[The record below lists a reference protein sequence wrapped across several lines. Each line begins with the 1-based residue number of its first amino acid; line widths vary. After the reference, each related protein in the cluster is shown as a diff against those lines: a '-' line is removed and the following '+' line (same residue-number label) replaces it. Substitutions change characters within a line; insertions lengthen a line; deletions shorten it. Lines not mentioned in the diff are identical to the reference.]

1 MFDEFFNLNQI
12 GVLNLDSTKIE
23 KLLKKFD
30 VKPSPKSFLV
40 ESIFKFFNIFSK
52 KKYKYLLYSNLYC
65 FWNEIK
71 LSFYFNQLPIFIFK
85 IDKYKTEK
93 QINSEIRERMFLNF
107 NEKDKFKNFLKS
119 ISMQMPKVFIEN
131 FNDLENFHR

>member
-12 GVLNLDSTKIE
+12 GVFKFRLNKIE

-52 KKYKYLLYSNLYC
+52 KKIQVLAL
-65 FWNEIK
+65 
-71 LSFYFNQLPIFIFK
+71 
-85 IDKYKTEK
+85 
-93 QINSEIRERMFLNF
+93 
-107 NEKDKFKNFLKS
+107 
-119 ISMQMPKVFIEN
+119 
-131 FNDLENFHR
+131 

>member
-30 VKPSPKSFLV
+30 VNPVQRVLV
-40 ESIFKFFNIFSK
+40 ESIFKFFNIFQ
-52 KKYKYLLYSNLYC
+52 KKYKYLLYSTYTG

-71 LSFYFNQLPIFIFK
+71 LSFYFNQLPFYF
-85 IDKYKTEK
+85 
-93 QINSEIRERMFLNF
+93 
-107 NEKDKFKNFLKS
+107 
-119 ISMQMPKVFIEN
+119 
-131 FNDLENFHR
+131 

>member
-1 MFDEFFNLNQI
+1 M
-12 GVLNLDSTKIE
+12 
-23 KLLKKFD
+23 
-30 VKPSPKSFLV
+30 
-40 ESIFKFFNIFSK
+40 
-52 KKYKYLLYSNLYC
+52 LYSTYTG

-107 NEKDKFKNFLKS
+107 NEKDKFKNFLLKS
-119 ISMQMPKVFIEN
+119 ISMQMPKSIY
-131 FNDLENFHR
+131 